1 MAASSDRATL
11 NLGPLL
17 GTPVLRDLWLLPLGV
32 PRQGLLC
39 SAFNN
44 YLLNTYYVPGTGE
57 GTGQTGTEREG
68 SLISWDRWG
77 CRDLR
82 VKSTN
87 WASERLKKGVER
99 TGHEK
104 SYGKR
109 VPDRG
114 NKGPEVRTSLFYRK
128 DQSWPAECEEAIGL
142 GTGRGRSSRA
152 CGLQVGFGVLFSGQ
166 WEAIGQLHEGE

>member
-1 MAASSDRATL
+1 M
-11 NLGPLL
+11 
-17 GTPVLRDLWLLPLGV
+17 GTTVLRDLWLLPLGV

-44 YLLNTYYVPGTGE
+44 YLLNTCYVPGTVE
-57 GTGQTGTEREG
+57 GTGQTGTETEG
-68 SLISWDRWG
+68 SVISWDRCG

-87 WASERLKKGVER
+87 WASERLNKGVER
-99 TGHEK
+99 SGRGK
-104 SYGKR
+104 SCGKW

-114 NKGPEVRTSLFYRK
+114 NKGPEVGTSLFYRN
-128 DQSWPAECEEAIGL
+128 DQSRPAECEEVIGL

-152 CGLQVGFGVLFSGQ
+152 CGPQIGFGVLFSGQ
-166 WEAIGQLHEGE
+166 REAIGQVREGE